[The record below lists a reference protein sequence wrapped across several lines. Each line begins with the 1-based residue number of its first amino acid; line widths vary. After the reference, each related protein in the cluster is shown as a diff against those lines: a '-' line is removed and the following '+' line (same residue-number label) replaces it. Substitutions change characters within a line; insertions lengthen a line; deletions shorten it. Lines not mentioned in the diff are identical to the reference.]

1 MSEKVRESIST
12 AEVFA
17 EVGKYSSAQ
26 RQAFIEELEADIKNL
41 ARSMETLY
49 EEHTGVFMMYGVS
62 IEVKFS
68 VFNES
73 VYEQRLGCP
82 DFYNQV
88 SAMAKG
94 LKEVFNDKRA
104 QTGN

>member
-1 MSEKVRESIST
+1 MGEVAKESIST
-12 AEVFA
+12 AEVFD
-17 EVGKYSSAQ
+17 EVSKHSPAQ
-26 RQAFIEELEADIKNL
+26 RQEFIEELEADIRNL

-49 EEHTGVFMMYGVS
+49 NEHTGVFMMYGVS

-73 VYEQRLGCP
+73 VYEQLLGCP
-82 DFYNQV
+82 EFFTQV

-94 LKEVFNDKRA
+94 LKEIRNDKRT

>member
-1 MSEKVRESIST
+1 MGETKKESIST
-12 AEVFA
+12 AEVFD
-17 EVGKYSSAQ
+17 EVSKYSPSQ
-26 RQAFIEELEADIKNL
+26 RRAFIEELEADIKNL
-41 ARSMETLY
+41 ARSMSNLY
-49 EEHTGVFMMYGVS
+49 DEHTGVFMMYGVQ

-68 VFNES
+68 VFNEP
-73 VYEQRLGCP
+73 VYEHRLGCP
-82 DFYNQV
+82 EFFTHV